1 MTNRTSGIR
10 SSFRSPRSLVKGRVI
25 GRSIGALA
33 IGASLF
39 GCLFFGPKQASAQA
53 WLQDRRILEGEG
65 LRSGDFEFHP
75 GIGAELGYDSNYFL
89 RTDKTDPRF
98 VNGAPQN
105 PPTDGGVLHVTPSLT
120 LNTVHAKDPTAAPS
134 PIAFTAAVAATYSEY
149 FGKQELRD
157 QRNLSG
163 GASAR
168 FDINAGRPIAFGV
181 FATYQRLIQPTVVG
195 DPNLSFNR
203 SDVGAGADVTVT
215 PGGGTLD
222 MRFGYQFFGAL
233 FEDSEGVPYTNFTH
247 EVSVRNRWRFR
258 PRTALFSETTLRFI
272 SYPNASR
279 ALNYL
284 NDSTPLRTRFGVTGL
299 VTDRFGVLVAAGYG
313 ATFFQKPELNS
324 SLQYDSINAQ
334 AEGTFYLSQ
343 GAGTDEP
350 GKATLLLSTISF
362 GYIRDF
368 QNSLLSN
375 YYTSDK
381 GYAKLTYLFGNK
393 GVMSPDGY
401 GEALSYPQPF
411 YNSATGPVAVKGANG
426 APTGD
431 FTNYRIGA
439 KLFLE
444 YKLTTAFAV
453 NASFD
458 YAQMISDVALDTGGT
473 TVPAVGAQTQLYD
486 LSWRR
491 FQAFLGARY
500 FF

>member
-1 MTNRTSGIR
+1 MTNRTYGIR
-10 SSFRSPRSLVKGRVI
+10 SFFRSPRSRVI

-39 GCLFFGPKQASAQA
+39 LVPKQASAQA
-53 WLQDRRILEGEG
+53 WLQDRRVLEGEG
-65 LRSGDFEFHP
+65 LRGGDFEFHP
-75 GIGAELGYDSNYFL
+75 GIGAQLGYDSNYFL
-89 RTDKTDPRF
+89 RTEKVDPRF

-105 PPTDGGVLHVTPSLT
+105 PPTDGGLLRIVPSLT
-120 LNTVHAKDPTAAPS
+120 LNTVRPKDPTAAPS
-134 PIAFTAAVAATYSEY
+134 PIAFSAAVAAAYSEF
-149 FGKQELRD
+149 FGAQELRD
-157 QRNLSG
+157 QRNVAG
-163 GASAR
+163 NANAR
-168 FDINAGRPIAFGV
+168 LDINNGRPIAFGV
-181 FATYQRLIQPTVVG
+181 FASYQRLIQPSVVG
-195 DPNLSFNR
+195 NPDLSFNR

-233 FEDSEGVPYTNFTH
+233 FEDSEGAPYTNYTH
-247 EVSVRNRWRFR
+247 EISVRNRWRFR

-272 SYPNASR
+272 SYPNADR

-299 VTDRFGVLVAAGYG
+299 VTDRFGMLVAAGYG

-362 GYIRDF
+362 GYVRDF
-368 QNSLLSN
+368 QNSLLAN

-381 GYAKLTYLFGNK
+381 GYAKITYLFGNK
-393 GVMSPDGY
+393 VVMTLDGY

-411 YNSATGPVAVKGANG
+411 YNSATGPVAVNGANG

-439 KLFLE
+439 RLFLE
-444 YKLTTAFAV
+444 YKLTSALAI

-458 YAQMISDVALDTGGT
+458 YAQMISDVAIDQGGT
-473 TVPAVGAQTQLYD
+473 TAPGVGAPTQLYD

-491 FQAFLGARY
+491 FQAFAGARY

>member
-10 SSFRSPRSLVKGRVI
+10 SFFRSPRSLVKGRVI

-39 GCLFFGPKQASAQA
+39 GSLLLVPKQASAQA
-53 WLQDRRILEGEG
+53 WLKDRRVLEGEG

-75 GIGAELGYDSNYFL
+75 GIGAQLGYDSNYFY
-89 RTDKTDPRF
+89 RTDKVDPRF
-98 VNGAPQN
+98 INGAPQN
-105 PPTDGGVLHVTPSLT
+105 PPTDGGLLRIVPSLT
-120 LNTVHAKDPTAAPS
+120 LNTVRAKDPTAAPS
-134 PIAFTAAVAATYSEY
+134 PIGFTAGAAATYSEF

-157 QRNLSG
+157 QRNVSG
-163 GASAR
+163 NASAR
-168 FDINAGRPIAFGV
+168 LDINAGRPIAFGI
-181 FATYQRLIQPTVVG
+181 FASYSRLIQPSVVG
-195 DPNLSFNR
+195 NPDLSFNR

-233 FEDSEGVPYTNFTH
+233 FEDSEGVPYSNYTH
-247 EVSVRNRWRFR
+247 EISVRNRWRFR

-272 SYPNASR
+272 SYPNSGR

-299 VTDRFGVLVAAGYG
+299 VTDRFGMLVAAGYG

-324 SLQYDSINAQ
+324 TSQYDSINAQ

-343 GAGTDEP
+343 GAGTNEP

-362 GYIRDF
+362 GYVRDF
-368 QNSLLSN
+368 QNSLLANYFTSN
-375 YYTSDK
+375 K
-381 GYAKLTYLFGNK
+381 GYAKIVYMFGNK
-393 GVMSPDGY
+393 VLMSLDGY

-411 YNSATGPVAVKGANG
+411 FNAGGTPTAVRGANG
-426 APTGD
+426 QPTGD

-439 KLFLE
+439 TLFLE
-444 YKLTTAFAV
+444 YKLSSAFGI
-453 NASFD
+453 NATFD
-458 YAQMISDVALDTGGT
+458 YAQMISDVALDEGGAAPAAGGT
-473 TVPAVGAQTQLYD
+473 TQLYD